1 MWLLFYFHFERKY
14 DGLKSECPCI
24 LLSKNINF
32 NKKKTESKM
41 ENLRHCFRETDLV
54 IQLI

>member
-1 MWLLFYFHFERKY
+1 MWLFFYFHFERKY
-14 DGLKSECPCI
+14 DILKSECPCI

-41 ENLRHCFRETDLV
+41 ENLRHCFRERDLV